1 VVCQDCRRNDTL
13 EKWGGRGGTLCAGI
27 LPLGEYRQ
35 SSSRISQNTPPDPTM
50 APSIINHDPCV
61 IPHQHPLQLCQHST
75 LSPPLSIRG
84 CATGCPYLVS
94 RCYRHQAT
102 CSTGLEAFFQA
113 ISCDET
119 TVQHTIPIHKPLLR
133 VLCHSPIHYFVHLED
148 EEDGMSND
156 QTRAQPYAAYFM

>member
-1 VVCQDCRRNDTL
+1 
-13 EKWGGRGGTLCAGI
+13 
-27 LPLGEYRQ
+27 
-35 SSSRISQNTPPDPTM
+35 M
-50 APSIINHDPCV
+50 
-61 IPHQHPLQLCQHST
+61 
-75 LSPPLSIRG
+75 LSPPLSVRG

-102 CSTGLEAFFQA
+102 CSTGLDVFFQA